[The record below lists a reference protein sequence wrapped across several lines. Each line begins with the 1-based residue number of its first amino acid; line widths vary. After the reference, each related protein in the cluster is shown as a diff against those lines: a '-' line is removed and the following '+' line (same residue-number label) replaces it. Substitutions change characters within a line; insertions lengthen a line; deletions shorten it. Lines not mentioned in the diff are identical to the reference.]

1 MSKQP
6 TIGFIGAGNMASA
19 IVGGMLAERFQPT
32 QIWASAPDDRQLQG
46 MSKRFGINITTDNR
60 HCATQADVLILAVKP
75 QVMHDVCRDIH
86 SVVQNTRPLIVSIAA
101 GLDSQTLESWLG
113 GGLPVVRC
121 MPNTPALVGQGA
133 SALFATP
140 AVTEAQRQL
149 AESIFASVGLAVWLD
164 EEEQM
169 HAVTALSGSGPAY
182 CFLFLEA
189 LEDAARQAGIA
200 APIARQLA
208 IQTLA
213 GAATMARDSGEEPG
227 QLKRN
232 VMSPGGTTEKAI
244 ETFEAGQFPELVAK
258 AYEAARQRSGEL
270 AAQLQKA
277 TGQPG

>member
-6 TIGFIGAGNMASA
+6 TIGFIGAGNMATA
-19 IVGGMLAERFQPT
+19 IIGGMLAEQFKPP

-60 HCATQADVLILAVKP
+60 YCATQADVLILAVKP

-86 SVVQNTRPLIVSIAA
+86 SVVQNTRPLIISIAA
-101 GLDSQTLESWLG
+101 GLDCQTLETWLG

-140 AVTEAQRQL
+140 AVTEAQRKL
-149 AESIFASVGLAVWLD
+149 AESIFASVGLVVWLD
-164 EEEQM
+164 AEDQM

-189 LEDAARQAGIA
+189 LEEAARKAGLEA
-200 APIARQLA
+200 DVARQLA

-213 GAATMARDSGEEPG
+213 GAAAMARDSGEEPG

-244 ETFEAGQFPELVAK
+244 ATFEAGQFPELVAQ
-258 AYEAARQRSGEL
+258 AYEAARKRSGEL
-270 AAQLQKA
+270 AAQLQ
-277 TGQPG
+277 QPGD

>member
-19 IVGGMLAERFQPT
+19 IIGGMLAERFSPS

-46 MSKRFGINITTDNR
+46 ISKRLGINITADNR
-60 HCATQADVLILAVKP
+60 HCATQSDVLILAVKP

-86 SVVQNTRPLIVSIAA
+86 SVVQNTRPLIISIAA
-101 GLDSQTLESWLG
+101 GLDSATLENWLG

-140 AVTEAQRQL
+140 AVSQAQREL
-149 AESIFASVGLAVWLD
+149 AENIFASVGLAVWL
-164 EEEQM
+164 EQEEQM

-182 CFLFLEA
+182 CFMFLEA
-189 LEDAARQAGIA
+189 LEAAATQAGIS
-200 APIARQLA
+200 APTARQLA

-213 GAATMARDSGEEPG
+213 GAAAMARDSGEEPG
-227 QLKRN
+227 KLKRN

-244 ETFEAGQFPELVAK
+244 ETFEASRFPELVAE
-258 AYEAARQRSGEL
+258 AYEAARKRSGEL
-270 AAQLQKA
+270 AEQLQKA
-277 TGQPG
+277 AD